1 MFSKLKIS
9 EDKREMNI
17 GIFSLIKSH
26 SRSILSPL
34 TSHLSPL
41 TSHLLPLFLLLTSH
55 LLPLTISAQTSD
67 SIIVREMEAEGV
79 RFSQG
84 NQVRL
89 LMSGKDKF
97 ADMFETI
104 RQAKSSVHLE
114 YFNFRNDSIASL
126 LFDLLKE
133 KRKEGVEVRAMFDG
147 FGNDSNNQPLK
158 KHHLKKL
165 RADSIDIVE
174 YDPIRFPW
182 VNHIWPRDHRKIV
195 VIDGEIA
202 YTGGMNVADYYIVGT
217 EQVGEWRDMHCR
229 LEGPVVNDLQA
240 IFARIWKKATK
251 EDLSDPKYYR
261 GKPSGNKMV
270 GIVNREP
277 RVTNSIMR
285 QLYIQA
291 LDHAQDSIR
300 IINPYFTLI
309 PSVSK
314 ALKRAAKRGVK
325 MEIMVSA
332 KSDIPLTPD
341 VVYRN
346 VRKLMKQG
354 AIIWLYQPGFHHSK
368 IMMVDG
374 RFCTVG
380 STNLDA
386 RSLRFDFEEN
396 ALIINRETTKELDD
410 MFDRDKQK
418 SVRLTEEEWKH
429 FRTGW
434 QKFRG
439 WFGSLL
445 QAWL

>member
-1 MFSKLKIS
+1 M
-9 EDKREMNI
+9 EREMRILILLNLRI
-17 GIFSLIKSH
+17 LVISL
-26 SRSILSPL
+26 
-34 TSHLSPL
+34 
-41 TSHLLPLFLLLTSH
+41 LLPLSTFLS
-55 LLPLTISAQTSD
+55 IDYANAQTSD
-67 SIIVREMEAEGV
+67 SLIVRQMREYGV
-79 RFSQG
+79 HFT
-84 NQVRL
+84 NDNNVKL
-89 LMSGKDKF
+89 LMSGKAKF

-133 KRKEGVEVRAMFDG
+133 KRKEGVEIRAMFDG

-165 RADSIDIVE
+165 RADSINIVE
-174 YDPIRFPW
+174 FDPIRFPW

-195 VIDGEIA
+195 VIDGKTA

-229 LEGPVVNDLQA
+229 IEGSAVNDLQE
-240 IFARIWKKATK
+240 IFARIWKKATN
-251 EDLSDPKYYR
+251 EAVVDSKYYNPE
-261 GKPSGNKMV
+261 PSGNKMV

-277 RVTNSIMR
+277 RTTNKIMR
-285 QLYIQA
+285 QFYVHAI
-291 LDHAQDSIR
+291 DDAQDSIKL
-300 IINPYFTLI
+300 INPYFTLI
-309 PSVSK
+309 PCIKK
-314 ALKRAAKRGVK
+314 ALKRAIKRGIKV
-325 MEIMVSA
+325 EIMVSA

-341 VVYRN
+341 VVFRN
-346 VRKLMKQG
+346 AHKMMELG
-354 AIIWLYQPGFHHSK
+354 ANVWLYQPGFHHSK

-386 RSLRFDFEEN
+386 RSLRFDYEEN
-396 ALIINRETTKELDD
+396 ALIVNRETTKELDD

-418 SVRLTEEEWKH
+418 SVLLTEEEWNR

-445 QAWL
+445 TPWL